1 MDRTPKQHDKGFADT
16 GVETRREKDDLSSD
30 GKISSSP
37 PYRNDYMDQT
47 EGEVFD
53 PYGGKKI
60 GMFRVRV
67 TEYLNSQDK
76 DTDVA

>member
-1 MDRTPKQHDKGFADT
+1 MKPNDNSFAAS

-37 PYRNDYMDQT
+37 PYRNDYLDQT

-60 GMFRVRV
+60 GMFRVRIAV
-67 TEYLNSQDK
+67 
-76 DTDVA
+76 